1 MRLFFSSFNWNFKWT
16 GLWSKGRK
24 NGGREREKMP
34 LNPMRALFIKA
45 VIDNEIQ
52 HAVIER
58 KPISFLSLVSIYC
71 HTYVKRTNASG
82 TFWLWNARITCEHC
96 NFGICIQIEV
106 YSFLLDL
113 LGIKEKGRER
123 KRKSERRA
131 TKLSF
136 AALCSSKWFSTNLRT
151 DVQTCST
158 WQHISNVL
166 ANVISSIR
174 LHLRRRLRTIVVDNS
189 KSRTLYRIGGRI
201 SFKHIYSGMN
211 AKPCIKLDALKLPL
225 FALHII
231 ICEFSMN
238 YISSTIDR
246 SLMHLM
252 YFLRANCVIMLPF
265 IWSGSFDQKCTL
277 LSFLQTIVVGNSTLF
292 WLFFHSFD

>member
-1 MRLFFSSFNWNFKWT
+1 MNWFVKQT
-16 GLWSKGRK
+16 EKKR
-24 NGGREREKMP
+24 REREREYATEH
-34 LNPMRALFIKA
+34 MRALFIKA

-71 HTYVKRTNASG
+71 HTYVKRTNASE
-82 TFWLWNARITCEHC
+82 TFWLWNARLTCEHC
-96 NFGICIQIEV
+96 NFGICIQIEI
-106 YSFLLDL
+106 YSYLLDL
-113 LGIKEKGRER
+113 LGIKEKRKGRER

-136 AALCSSKWFSTNLRT
+136 AALSSSKWFSTNLRT
-151 DVQTCST
+151 DVQTCPT

-174 LHLRRRLRTIVVDNS
+174 LYLRRRLRTTADWLLSTIS

-238 YISSTIDR
+238 YISSTIDQ
-246 SLMHLM
+246 SLMNSM
-252 YFLRANCVIMLPF
+252 YYLRANCVIVLSF
-265 IWSGSFDQKCTL
+265 IWSSSFVQ
-277 LSFLQTIVVGNSTLF
+277 
-292 WLFFHSFD
+292 